1 VQHEISV
8 TAADLQAMPPVEAD
22 VDFMTEHGARHGHY
36 RSVPLWALI
45 EHAGGISDTAHA
57 AALHHTLV
65 ATARDVI
72 KIEVT

>member
-1 VQHEISV
+1 MKLSARNPLKGKIVSV
-8 TAADLQAMPPVEAD
+8 IKGRRRAARNQ
-22 VDFMTEHGARHGHY
+22 RHRRRAPGD
-36 RSVPLWALI
+36 
-45 EHAGGISDTAHA
+45 AGGISDTAHA